1 MTYPPLTLPVA
12 PRSAAGL
19 TAHASFSSPSASSSA
34 SPFAS
39 SSGVP
44 VSAHAYAQPVNG
56 YTHGQ
61 VATGHGAIPAVVPL
75 AFPAAQGF
83 AAPSI
88 TVDLSTAPTARD
100 LVAHAEVV
108 AIPAVDGDPLPDGA
122 VQLAWLDNHGFGQ
135 RADVVKWWRLDRS
148 DLKAGQ
154 VVRVDVQARQRRH
167 MSSPPHH
174 LTASLVV
181 TGNTSDEVKVM
192 IGSPDRAG
200 SWAYGVVFHG
210 AILVSAE
217 VPPAP

>member
-1 MTYPPLTLPVA
+1 MPLVTTSPLFSPGLA
-12 PRSAAGL
+12 ATTHYRSSVPHSV
-19 TAHASFSSPSASSSA
+19 HASAHTGGRQGGYGSA
-34 SPFAS
+34 
-39 SSGVP
+39 
-44 VSAHAYAQPVNG
+44 Q
-56 YTHGQ
+56 
-61 VATGHGAIPAVVPL
+61 GAVPAVVPL
-75 AFPAAQGF
+75 AFPAAQGY

-108 AIPAVDGDPLPDGA
+108 AIPALAGDALPDGA
-122 VQLAWLDNHGFGQ
+122 VQLAWLDTQGFGQ

-148 DLKAGQ
+148 DLKTGQ

-181 TGNTSDEVKVM
+181 TGRTADEAKVM
-192 IGSPDRAG
+192 IGNPDRAG
-200 SWAYGVVFHG
+200 SWAYGVVFNG

-217 VPPAP
+217 VPGT

>member
-1 MTYPPLTLPVA
+1 MQGSV
-12 PRSAAGL
+12 
-19 TAHASFSSPSASSSA
+19 
-34 SPFAS
+34 
-39 SSGVP
+39 
-44 VSAHAYAQPVNG
+44 
-56 YTHGQ
+56 
-61 VATGHGAIPAVVPL
+61 PAVVPL
-75 AFPAAQGF
+75 AFPGPQGY

-108 AIPAVDGDPLPDGA
+108 AIPASASDPEPDGA
-122 VQLAWLDNHGFGQ
+122 VQLAWLDNHGYGQ

-148 DLKAGQ
+148 DLKTGQ

-181 TGNTSDEVKVM
+181 TGVATDEAKVM
-192 IGSPDRAG
+192 IGNPERPG
-200 SWAYGVVFHG
+200 SWAYGVHFHG

-217 VPPAP
+217 VPDA

>member
-1 MTYPPLTLPVA
+1 VTTTPFLSPGLVA
-12 PRSAAGL
+12 APQRF
-19 TAHASFSSPSASSSA
+19 TAQRVGQPGSY
-34 SPFAS
+34 
-39 SSGVP
+39 GG
-44 VSAHAYAQPVNG
+44 AHG
-56 YTHGQ
+56 S
-61 VATGHGAIPAVVPL
+61 HGAPGAHGAPPVQGSVPAVVPL

-122 VQLAWLDNHGFGQ
+122 VQLAWLDNNGYGQ

-148 DLKAGQ
+148 DLKTGQ

-181 TGNTSDEVKVM
+181 TGKTSDEARVM
-192 IGSPDRAG
+192 IGNPDRQG
-200 SWAYGVVFHG
+200 SWAYGVVFNG
-210 AILVSAE
+210 AILVAAE
-217 VPPAP
+217 VPPGSESPNGSPAGR